1 MHKFAQNSCLLALTA
16 LLAGCFMHTVVGNGW
31 GAPSPDKRFSLGIS
45 SHGASRKAYVDKTKK
60 NIWLSIYNR
69 ENTNSTVLFQQRY
82 ILTGLDIDWSIH
94 WLSDEAVSVA
104 FYDWGDGVSN
114 YNHIASL
121 SFVLDR
127 TTGKFV
133 EKK

>member
-1 MHKFAQNSCLLALTA
+1 M
-16 LLAGCFMHTVVGNGW
+16 
-31 GAPSPDKRFSLGIS
+31 GAPSPNKRFSLAIS

-60 NIWLSIYNR
+60 NIWITIYNR
-69 ENTNSTVLFQQRY
+69 ESTNAMALFQQRY
-82 ILTGLDIDWSIH
+82 ILIGSDIDWRVK

-114 YNHIASL
+114 YNNMKHLTASNHIASF
-121 SFVLDR
+121 SFTLDG